1 MIRPA
6 MKRWQEVSK
15 ELLLATAQ
23 LEEDQRD
30 AIIEIVERLLDERDI
45 LQKEMLP
52 PFTSEEKAAGSE
64 LVALE
69 KQVLQSLTLYSKQI
83 RADIS
88 ATQSKKEHMKNYVNP
103 YGKVAR
109 DGTFYDTKQ

>member
-6 MKRWQEVSK
+6 LARWQDISK

-23 LEEDQRD
+23 LEVDKRD
-30 AIIEIVERLLDERDI
+30 AVIETIERLLDERDA
-45 LQKEMLP
+45 LQREILP
-52 PFTSEEKAAGSE
+52 PFTSEEELAGRD
-64 LVALE
+64 LVVLE
-69 KQVLQSLTLYSKQI
+69 KQVLQSLSLYSKRI

>member
-1 MIRPA
+1 MN
-6 MKRWQEVSK
+6 RWQDISK

-23 LEEDQRD
+23 LEEDKRD
-30 AIIEIVERLLDERDI
+30 AVIETVERLLNERDV
-45 LQKEMLP
+45 LQKEILP
-52 PFTSEEKAAGSE
+52 PFTSEEEAVGRG
-64 LVALE
+64 LVDLE
-69 KQVLQSLTLYSKQI
+69 KQVLQSLSLYSKRI